1 MAVTKLRGTLQ
12 SYFEHMTGKAIESV
26 GTFDEELIIFLDDK
40 SEVCI
45 WSDDGSLSMQI
56 NEQPPPDD

>member
-12 SYFEHMTGKAIESV
+12 AYFEHMTGKTIEAV
-26 GTFDEELIIFLDDK
+26 GTFDDELIILLDDE

-45 WSDDGSLSMQI
+45 WSDDSLSIQI
-56 NEQPPPDD
+56 NERPELDS